1 MDRETIDQD
10 RIDGLTIGH
19 LARRA
24 EVATSTVRYYERIRL
39 LTPPRRT
46 ESNYRLYTGDTVERL
61 RFIRAAQVAGLTLA
75 DIRTLLAYRDGETA
89 PCAEVQT
96 LLESRLAQV
105 EDSLRELRHVR
116 RVLRSFLDVCRH
128 NSDTEPCQVLVSLEQ
143 PAEGVPGKTKPA

>member
-10 RIDGLTIGH
+10 KNSGLTIGH

-89 PCAEVQT
+89 PCAEIQT
-96 LLESRLAQV
+96 LLESRLSQV
-105 EDSLRELRHVR
+105 EDNLRELRHVR

-128 NSDTEPCQVLVSLEQ
+128 NSSTESCQVLSSLEQ
-143 PAEGVPGKTKPA
+143 PTKTIPDK

>member
-10 RIDGLTIGH
+10 KNSGLTIGH

-89 PCAEVQT
+89 PCAEIQT
-96 LLESRLAQV
+96 LLESRLSQV
-105 EDSLRELRHVR
+105 EDNLRELRHVR

-128 NSDTEPCQVLVSLEQ
+128 NSSTESCQVLGSLEQ
-143 PAEGVPGKTKPA
+143 PAKTIPDK

>member
-10 RIDGLTIGH
+10 KNSGLTIGH

-46 ESNYRLYTGDTVERL
+46 ESNYRLYTDDTVERL

-89 PCAEVQT
+89 PCAEIQT
-96 LLESRLAQV
+96 LLESRLSQV
-105 EDSLRELRHVR
+105 EDNLRELRHVR

-128 NSDTEPCQVLVSLEQ
+128 NSSTESCQVLSSLEQ
-143 PAEGVPGKTKPA
+143 PAKTIPDK

>member
-10 RIDGLTIGH
+10 KNSGLTIGH

-46 ESNYRLYTGDTVERL
+46 ESNYRLYTDNTVERL

-89 PCAEVQT
+89 PCAEIQT
-96 LLESRLAQV
+96 LLESRLSQV
-105 EDSLRELRHVR
+105 EDNLRELRHVR

-128 NSDTEPCQVLVSLEQ
+128 NSSTESCKVLSSLEQ
-143 PAEGVPGKTKPA
+143 PAKTIPDK

>member
-10 RIDGLTIGH
+10 KNSGLTIGH

-46 ESNYRLYTGDTVERL
+46 ESNYRLYTDNTVERL

-89 PCAEVQT
+89 PCAEIQT
-96 LLESRLAQV
+96 LLESRLSQV
-105 EDSLRELRHVR
+105 EDNLRELRHVR

-128 NSDTEPCQVLVSLEQ
+128 NSSTESCQVLSSLEQ
-143 PAEGVPGKTKPA
+143 PAKTIPDK

>member
-1 MDRETIDQD
+1 VDRETIDQD
-10 RIDGLTIGH
+10 KNSGLTIGH

-89 PCAEVQT
+89 PCAEIQT
-96 LLESRLAQV
+96 LLESRLSQV
-105 EDSLRELRHVR
+105 EDNLRELRHVR

-128 NSDTEPCQVLVSLEQ
+128 NSSTESCQVLSSLEQ
-143 PAEGVPGKTKPA
+143 PAKTIPDK

>member
-1 MDRETIDQD
+1 MDREAINEHPDN
-10 RIDGLTIGH
+10 GLTIGR

-46 ESNYRLYTGDTVERL
+46 ESNYRLYTDDTVERL

-89 PCAEVQT
+89 PCAEIQT
-96 LLESRLAQV
+96 LLESRLSQV
-105 EDSLRELRHVR
+105 EDNLRELRHVR

-128 NSDTEPCQVLVSLEQ
+128 NSSTEPCQVLSSLEQ
-143 PAEGVPGKTKPA
+143 PAKTIPDK

>member
-1 MDRETIDQD
+1 M
-10 RIDGLTIGH
+10 TIGH

-89 PCAEVQT
+89 PCAEIQT
-96 LLESRLAQV
+96 LLESRLSQV
-105 EDSLRELRHVR
+105 EDNLRELRHVR
-116 RVLRSFLDVCRH
+116 RELRSFLDVCRH
-128 NSDTEPCQVLVSLEQ
+128 NSSTESCQVLSSLEQ
-143 PAEGVPGKTKPA
+143 PAKTIPDK